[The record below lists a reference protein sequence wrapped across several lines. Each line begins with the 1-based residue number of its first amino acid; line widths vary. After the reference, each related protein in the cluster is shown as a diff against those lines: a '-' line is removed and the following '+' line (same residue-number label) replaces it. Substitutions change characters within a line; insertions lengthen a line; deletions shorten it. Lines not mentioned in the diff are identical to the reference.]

1 MTGAES
7 SGLDEKVKVF
17 GVFIICILE
26 PEVSTPKNGTQSK
39 ILQHELPQNEEVKNM
54 EVLFSLS

>member
-7 SGLDEKVKVF
+7 PGLDEEVKVF
-17 GVFIICILE
+17 GVLILCILE
-26 PEVSTPKNGTQSK
+26 LEVSTPKNGTQSK
-39 ILQHELPQNEEVKNM
+39 TLQHELPQNEEVKNL